1 MTDTLDD
8 LDVEGTT
15 VGVRIDVNSPIGD
28 DGMLADDARLRAHV
42 DTLSELIERGGRVAV
57 LAHQGRPGGDE
68 FVSLESHAD
77 RLSELLSHPVDY
89 VDATF
94 SNAAREAVNAL
105 ENGDCIVL
113 ENTRFYSEE
122 YMEFEPERAAR
133 THLVQGLAPVL
144 DAYVNDA
151 FAAAHRSQPSL
162 VGFPT
167 VLPGYAGR
175 VMESELDTLGSIEE
189 TPEPRIYVLGGAKVP
204 DSIDVAWSVLEK
216 GLADHVLTAG
226 VVGNVFLIADG
237 VDLGDASSDFIYDQ
251 GYWDEIDRAADLLD
265 AYGERVALPRDV
277 AVERDG
283 QRHEIG
289 VNALPPQD
297 GEAAMDIGSST
308 LAYYERLLEDA
319 GTVILNGPA
328 GVFEDKAF
336 ETGTRELY
344 NAATDV
350 EMSIVGGGD
359 TASALRQ
366 LGVGGFSHVSTGGG
380 AALRM
385 LTAEPLPAV
394 TALENGPTQ
403 QQPADD

>member
-1 MTDTLDD
+1 MIATLDD

-15 VGVRIDVNSPIGD
+15 VGVRVDVNSPIDD
-28 DGMLADDARLRAHV
+28 DGTLADDARLRAHV
-42 DTLSELIERGGRVAV
+42 DTLSELVARGGRVAV

-68 FVSLESHAD
+68 FVTLEPHAD
-77 RLSELLSHPVDY
+77 RLSELLGQPVDY

-94 SNAAREAVNAL
+94 TDAAREAVRNL
-105 ENGDCIVL
+105 DDGDCIVL

-122 YMEFEPERAAR
+122 YMEFEPERAAQ
-133 THLVQGLAPVL
+133 THLVQGLEPVL

-162 VGFPT
+162 VGLPT

-175 VMESELDTLGSIEE
+175 VMESELDVLGSIEE
-189 TPEPRIYVLGGAKVP
+189 TPEPRVYVLGGAKVP
-204 DSIDVAWSVLEK
+204 DSIDVAWSILEK

-265 AYGERVALPRDV
+265 AYGDRIALPRDV
-277 AVERDG
+277 AVARDG
-283 QRHEIG
+283 DRHELGI
-289 VNALPPQD
+289 NALPPGD

-308 LAYYERLLEDA
+308 LEYYKRILADA
-319 GTVILNGPA
+319 ETVILNGPA
-328 GVFEDKAF
+328 GVFEDECF
-336 ETGTRELY
+336 ETGTRQLFG
-344 NAATDV
+344 AAT
-350 EMSIVGGGD
+350 ERPMSIVGGGD

-366 LGVGGFSHVSTGGG
+366 LGVEGFSHVSTGGG

-394 TALENGPTQ
+394 TALENAPE
-403 QQPADD
+403 QPAADD